1 MQQTYGRTPMP
12 KFGFNKVANW
22 NHTSAW
28 VFFCKFAAYF
38 QNTFFYED
46 TWVAASE
53 RYLCNEVRS
62 LQLFPTIWKLNK
74 NKELTMST
82 QKITAWGPWGSFT
95 YLANI
100 PVRYVTALITNTFLI
115 KKWKCTRKL
124 RGVSMFK
131 PKYLLEMNWSIKVC
145 TEQKNEVFH

>member
-1 MQQTYGRTPMP
+1 MRLIKFKTSSRSKCIIFAIPLDIKAATIQKQPPRGVLSKKCSENMQQTYGRIPMP
-12 KFGFNKVANW
+12 KCGFNKVANW

-53 RYLCNEVRS
+53 RYLCNEVHS
-62 LQLFPTIWKLNK
+62 LQPFPTIWKLNK

-82 QKITAWGPWGSFT
+82 QKITVWGPWGSFT
-95 YLANI
+95 YLA
-100 PVRYVTALITNTFLI
+100 
-115 KKWKCTRKL
+115 
-124 RGVSMFK
+124 
-131 PKYLLEMNWSIKVC
+131 SIS
-145 TEQKNEVFH
+145 QH